1 MLKRKINSYLEQF
14 YKRTNKALLVT
25 GARQTGKSFSIR
37 QYGTTHYE
45 IFVEIN
51 FIEKPDAAEILKGAK
66 SSQDILVRLSL
77 LTSTSLVAG
86 KTLVFFDEV
95 QECPEIVTA
104 IKFLV
109 DEGSYRYI
117 LSGSLLGVEL
127 RDLRSEPVGYMDVK
141 DMYPLDLEE
150 FFMAMGVSRQ
160 ATDGLQK
167 AFEEQQPVDE
177 FVHKK
182 MMELFRLYLIVG
194 GMPAA
199 VQKYIDTHNLQDVMA
214 EQQAIIRLYK
224 RDITKYDKNHKLYID
239 EIFDLIPSELNAK
252 NKRFILKDLN
262 ENLKFSRYENSF
274 LWLKN
279 AGVALPTYNVEEP
292 VVPLKLSRSRNLFKL
307 FQSDIGLLA
316 CQYAEGIQL
325 RIINDEKGINYG
337 AIFENVVAQELQAHG
352 FELYYFNSKKQ
363 GELDFIIEKDGHT
376 LPIEVKSGK
385 DYQRH
390 NALNNVMGNA
400 DYGIPRALVFCNDN
414 VSTSGNIV
422 YLPIY
427 LVAYL
432 KKEVIGEVIYDVDL
446 EGIG

>member
-1 MLKRKINSYLEQF
+1 MLNRKIDNYLANYFE
-14 YKRTNKALLVT
+14 RTNKALLVT

-37 QYGTTHYE
+37 HFGETHFE
-45 IFVEIN
+45 SFVEIN
-51 FIEKPDAAEILKGAK
+51 FIENPDAVGTIRGAK
-66 SSQDILVRLSL
+66 NSRDILIRLSL
-77 LTSTSLVAG
+77 LANRPLLKG
-86 KTLVFFDEV
+86 KTLIFFDEV
-95 QECPEIVTA
+95 QEYPEIVTA

-127 RDLRSEPVGYMDVK
+127 KDLRSEPVGYMDVK

-150 FFMAMGVSRQ
+150 FFMAMGVSEHV
-160 ATDGLQK
+160 TNGLQR
-167 AFEEQQPVDE
+167 AFVEQQPVDE

-199 VQKYIDTHNLQDVMA
+199 VQKYIDTHNLQDVIA

-325 RIINDEKGINYG
+325 RIINDEKGINFG
-337 AIFENVVAQELQAHG
+337 SIFENVVAQELQAHG
-352 FELYYFNSKKQ
+352 FELYFFNSKKQ

-390 NALNNVMGNA
+390 NALSNVMGNA
-400 DYGIPRALVFCNDN
+400 EYRIPRALVFCNDN
-414 VSTSGNIV
+414 VNMVGSIV

-427 LVAYL
+427 MVAYL
-432 KKEVIGEVIYDVDL
+432 RKEDIGEVMYNVDL